1 MTAHDIAFLGLGIM
15 GGPMA
20 GWLSKHGHRVKVWN
34 RTNSKA
40 QAWGQKHQ
48 GIVATTIADAVKKA
62 DIVIACVG
70 DDPDARAVAEAAY
83 TNMAPG
89 SLYIDHTTTSA
100 HLAYSLSQATQARGI
115 DWMDAPVSGGQAG
128 AMNGRLTAMCGASNA
143 VFTRAEPIISS
154 YCATR
159 VRIGEAGTG
168 QLAKMVNQ
176 IAIAGVV
183 QGLAEALAFA
193 QAQMLDTAA
202 VLAAISKGAA
212 GSWQMD
218 NRWSTM
224 AEGKFDFGF
233 AVDWMRKDLRIALEA
248 ASACGLDLALT
259 KLVDSYYAQIQAEG
273 GGRLDTSSLVKRF
286 TVGVA
291 KP

>member
-1 MTAHDIAFLGLGIM
+1 MSSHKIAFLGLGVM

-20 GWLSKHGHRVKVWN
+20 GWLAKQGHQLSVWN
-34 RTNSKA
+34 RTASKA
-40 QAWGQKHQ
+40 HAWAQDQ
-48 GIVATTIADAVKKA
+48 EATAASTIADAVEKA
-62 DIVIACVG
+62 DFVIACVG
-70 DDPDARAVAEAAY
+70 DDPDAQAVAEAAFEGM
-83 TNMAPG
+83 TPG

-100 HLAYSLSQATQARGI
+100 HLAQSLQKEGQARGI

-128 AMNGRLTAMCGASNA
+128 AINGRLTAMCGASEA
-143 VFTRAEPIISS
+143 VFERAEPIISA

-159 VRIGEAGTG
+159 VRIGEAGSG

-193 QAQMLDTAA
+193 QAQKLDTAA

-248 ASACGLDLALT
+248 AGTCGLDLSLT
-259 KLVDSYYAQIQAEG
+259 KLVDGFYAQIQADG
-273 GGRLDTSSLVKRF
+273 GGRLDTSSLAMRF
-286 TVGVA
+286 D
-291 KP
+291 KE

>member
-1 MTAHDIAFLGLGIM
+1 MSSHKVAFLGLGVM

-20 GWLSKHGHRVKVWN
+20 GWPAKEGHHLSVWN
-34 RTNSKA
+34 RTMSKA
-40 QAWGQKHQ
+40 QAWAKDLKAT
-48 GIVATTIADAVKKA
+48 VASSIATATQNA

-70 DDPDARAVAEAAY
+70 DDPDARAVAEAAFEG
-83 TNMAPG
+83 MAPG

-100 HLAYSLSQATQARGI
+100 HLAQSLHQAGQARGI

-128 AMNGRLTAMCGASNA
+128 AINGRLTAMCGASEA
-143 VFTRAEPIISS
+143 VFSRAEPIISA

-159 VRIGEAGTG
+159 VRIGEAGSG

-193 QAQMLDTAA
+193 KAQKLDTSA

-224 AEGKFDFGF
+224 AEGSFDFGF

-248 ASACGLDLALT
+248 AGECGLDLSLT
-259 KLVDSYYAQIQAEG
+259 KLVDGFYAQIQADG
-273 GGRLDTSSLVKRF
+273 GGRLDTSSLAKRL
-286 TVGVA
+286 TKGVA
-291 KP
+291 GG

>member
-1 MTAHDIAFLGLGIM
+1 MSPQKIAFLGLGVM

-20 GWLSKHGHRVKVWN
+20 GWLAKQDHQLSVWN
-34 RTNSKA
+34 RTASKA
-40 QAWGQKHQ
+40 QTWAQDQK
-48 GIVATTIADAVKKA
+48 ATIASTIADAVKKA
-62 DIVIACVG
+62 DCVIACVG
-70 DDPDARAVAEAAY
+70 DDPDAQAVAEEAFEG
-83 TNMAPG
+83 MAPG

-100 HLAYSLSQATQARGI
+100 HLAQSLEKTGQARGI
-115 DWMDAPVSGGQAG
+115 AWMDAPVSGGQAG
-128 AMNGRLTAMCGASNA
+128 AINGRLTAMCGASEA
-143 VFTRAEPIISS
+143 VFARAEPIISA

-159 VRIGEAGTG
+159 VRIGEAGSG

-193 QAQMLDTAA
+193 QAQKLDTAA

-224 AEGKFDFGF
+224 AAGKFDFGF

-248 ASACGLDLALT
+248 AGACGLDLSMT
-259 KLVDSYYAQIQAEG
+259 KLVDDFYAQIQADG

-286 TVGVA
+286 VTEE
-291 KP
+291 PSS